1 MTVPD
6 YPASK
11 RGDPELGKPVGIL
24 TLKIDDR
31 DVSARRGETILEVA
45 RENDIFIPTLCYL
58 EGLSSLGA
66 CRLCLVEIK
75 GVAKLLPACVTAVR
89 QDMEVVT
96 DSERLRRY
104 RRMILELIFSERNH
118 VCSVCVSNGHCEL
131 QDLAQKLG
139 MTHVHFD
146 YLYPRLAVDA
156 THERFTTDHNRCVL
170 CMRCVR
176 VCDEIEGAHTW
187 DVMHRGISA
196 RVITDLN
203 QAWGDSETCTG
214 CGKCVQV
221 CPTGALSEKGKSVA
235 EMIKHK
241 EFLPYLQIMRR
252 NIQ

>member
-1 MTVPD
+1 
-6 YPASK
+6 
-11 RGDPELGKPVGIL
+11 
-24 TLKIDDR
+24 
-31 DVSARRGETILEVA
+31 
-45 RENDIFIPTLCYL
+45 
-58 EGLSSLGA
+58 
-66 CRLCLVEIK
+66 
-75 GVAKLLPACVTAVR
+75 
-89 QDMEVVT
+89 
-96 DSERLRRY
+96 
-104 RRMILELIFSERNH
+104 
-118 VCSVCVSNGHCEL
+118 L
-131 QDLAQKLG
+131 QELAQKLG

-156 THERFTTDHNRCVL
+156 SHERFSIDHNRCVL

-203 QAWGDSETCTG
+203 QDWGDSETCTG

-241 EFLPYLQIMRR
+241 EFLPYLQIMRGNKR
-252 NIQ
+252 